1 MSGLGRA
8 SVLIGAGT
16 LASRVTGLLR
26 SVVLVTA
33 IGAAASA
40 DAFTV
45 ANQLPNSIYLI
56 VSTGLLTAVIVPQ
69 IVTASKAPDGGSAF
83 ISKLFTLG
91 AMILLVVT
99 AVAVLC
105 APLLVRLYSTGF
117 DDAQLQL
124 ATAFAYWCLPQIFFY
139 GLYALVGESLNA
151 RRVFGPYTWAPI
163 VNNVVS
169 IAGFV
174 LFIVLFGGGTVPV
187 AEWTTGMIAVIGA
200 FTTGGIVLQAGV
212 LLAFWPRT
220 RLDLRPDFRW
230 RGMGLRNIGQLAG
243 WTFLMMLVGQLAA
256 LVQLNVYSTATA
268 VHEPGALIATNAS
281 LIFIL
286 PYSIIALSIGTPYFT
301 QLSEHVAEGRYA
313 EIPRDVSTSVRTT
326 SLLIVLSTAALAAA
340 SIPLSRV
347 FTTSADQASAAA
359 LVLIGFLVGLI
370 PIGMLFTVQR
380 TFYAYNDT
388 RTPFVFTLVQA
399 AIAAGLAAAALA
411 LPADIRTAG
420 VALGQSISIIVQLI
434 LATILLRRKVGD
446 LRVRAWLAALAR
458 FVVAAVPAG
467 LAGWGAYLLLGGV
480 DGWTTSSEGLGQA
493 VGQLL
498 GGVGALIVCVVTAVV
513 YFAVL
518 ALLRAPE
525 LAPVAATLRRL
536 LRRG

>member
-8 SVLIGAGT
+8 SVVIGAGT
-16 LASRVTGLLR
+16 LVSRVTGLLR
-26 SVVLVTA
+26 SVVLVSA

-69 IVTASKAPDGGSAF
+69 IVAASKAPDGGSAF

-91 AMILLVVT
+91 AMILLAVT
-99 AVAVLC
+99 AVAVIC
-105 APLLVRLYSTGF
+105 APLLVQIYSSGF
-117 DDAQLQL
+117 TEAQLRL
-124 ATAFAYWCLPQIFFY
+124 ATTFAYWCLPQIFFY
-139 GLYALVGESLNA
+139 GIYALVGETLNA
-151 RRVFGPYTWAPI
+151 RRIFGPYTWAPI

-174 LFIVLFGGGTVPV
+174 VFIVLFGGGEPGVSS
-187 AEWTTGMIAVIGA
+187 WTPDMVAVIGA
-200 FTTGGIVLQAGV
+200 FTTGGIVLQAAV

-230 RGMGLRNIGQLAG
+230 RGVGLRNVGRLAG

-268 VHEPGALIATNAS
+268 ADQPGALIAANAS

-301 QLSEHVAEGRYA
+301 QLSEHVSAGRFR
-313 EIPRDVSTSVRTT
+313 EIPKDVSTSVRVTT
-326 SLLIVLSTAALAAA
+326 LLIVLSTAGLVAA

-347 FTTSADQASAAA
+347 FTTSPEQAAEAA
-359 LVLIGFLVGLI
+359 LVLLGFLVGLI

-388 RTPFVFTLVQA
+388 RTPFIFTLVQA
-399 AIAAGLAAAALA
+399 SIAAGLAAAALA

-420 VALGQSISIIVQLI
+420 VALGQSISIIVQLV

-446 LRVRAWLAALAR
+446 LRVRTWLIALSR
-458 FVVAAVPAG
+458 FLVAGVPAG
-467 LAGWGAYLLLGGV
+467 LAGWGAFLLLGGT
-480 DGWTTSSEGLGQA
+480 DSWMTD
-493 VGQLL
+493 GQLL
-498 GGVGALIVCVVTAVV
+498 GAVGAAVICAVTAVV

-518 ALLRAPE
+518 ALLRTPE
-525 LAPVAATLRRL
+525 LQPVTAL
-536 LRRG
+536 LRRMLPGR

>member
-1 MSGLGRA
+1 MSSVGRA

-16 LASRVTGLLR
+16 LVSRITGLLR

-33 IGAAASA
+33 IGATASA

-83 ISKLFTLG
+83 TSKLFTLG
-91 AMILLVVT
+91 AVILLAVT
-99 AVAVLC
+99 LVAVLC
-105 APLLVRLYSTGF
+105 APLLVRVYSSGF
-117 DDAQLQL
+117 SEDQLRL
-124 ATAFAYWCLPQIFFY
+124 ATTFAYWCLPQIFFY
-139 GLYALVGESLNA
+139 GIYALAGEALNA
-151 RRVFGPYTWAPI
+151 RRVFGPFTWAPI

-174 LFIVLFGGGTVPV
+174 VFIILFGGGEPGVT
-187 AEWTTGMIAVIGA
+187 AWSAGMIAVIGA
-200 FTTGGIVLQAGV
+200 FTTGGIVLQAAV
-212 LLAFWPRT
+212 LLAFWRRT

-268 VHEPGALIATNAS
+268 AHEPGALIANNAS

-301 QLSEHVAEGRYA
+301 QLSEHVTEGRHA
-313 EIPRDVSTSVRTT
+313 EIPKDVSASIRTT
-326 SLLIVLSTAALAAA
+326 SLLIVLSTAGLAAA

-347 FTTSADQASAAA
+347 FTTSAELATDAAI
-359 LVLIGFLVGLI
+359 VLLGFLVGLI

-399 AIAAGLAAAALA
+399 AIAAGLAAVALA
-411 LPADIRTAG
+411 LPPDIRTAA
-420 VALGQSISIIVQLI
+420 VALGQSVSIIVQLV
-434 LATILLRRKVGD
+434 LATLLLRWKVGG
-446 LRVRAWLAALAR
+446 LRVRAWLISLAR
-458 FVVAAVPAG
+458 FLVAAVPAG
-467 LAGWGAYLLLGGV
+467 LAGWGAFLLLGGTG
-480 DGWTTSSEGLGQA
+480 GWTVPAGGTGA

-498 GGVGALIVCVVTAVV
+498 GAVGAAIICTVAAVV

-525 LAPVAATLRRL
+525 LTPALAL
-536 LRRG
+536 LRRRLRRR

>member
-1 MSGLGRA
+1 VSGLGRA

-16 LASRVTGLLR
+16 LVSRITGLLR
-26 SVVLVTA
+26 SVVLVSA

-69 IVTASKAPDGGSAF
+69 IVSASKAPDGGSAF

-91 AMILLVVT
+91 AMILLAVT
-99 AVAVLC
+99 VVAVLC
-105 APLLVRLYSTGF
+105 APLLVQVYSSGF
-117 DDAQLQL
+117 TDAQLHL
-124 ATAFAYWCLPQIFFY
+124 ATVFAYWCLPQIFFY
-139 GLYALVGESLNA
+139 GIYALVGETLNA
-151 RRVFGPYTWAPI
+151 RRIFGPYTWAPI
-163 VNNVVS
+163 VNNIVS

-174 LFIVLFGGGTVPV
+174 VFIVLFGGGEPGVDT
-187 AEWTTGMIAVIGA
+187 WSGDMIAVIGA
-200 FTTGGIVLQAGV
+200 FTTGGIVLQAAV

-220 RLDLRPDFRW
+220 RLDLRPDFAW
-230 RGMGLRNIGQLAG
+230 RSVGLRNVGRLAG
-243 WTFLMMLVGQLAA
+243 WTILMMLVGQLAA
-256 LVQLNVYSTATA
+256 IVQLNVYSTATA
-268 VHEPGALIATNAS
+268 AHEPGAAIANSTS

-301 QLSEHVAEGRYA
+301 QLSEHVVAGRFA
-313 EIPRDVSTSVRTT
+313 EIPKDVSTSIRVT
-326 SLLIVLSTAALAAA
+326 SLLIVLSTAAFAAA
-340 SIPLSRV
+340 SVPLSRV
-347 FTTSADQASAAA
+347 FTTSPEQAGEAA
-359 LVLIGFLVGLI
+359 LVLLGFLVGLI

-388 RTPFVFTLVQA
+388 RTPFLFTLVQA

-420 VALGQSISIIVQLI
+420 VALGQSVSIIVQLV

-446 LRVRAWLAALAR
+446 LRVRTWLIALAR
-458 FVVAAVPAG
+458 FVGAAIPAG
-467 LAGWGAYLLLGGV
+467 LAGWGVFLLLGGAS
-480 DGWTTSSEGLGQA
+480 GWTTDD
-493 VGQLL
+493 QLL
-498 GGVGALIVCVVTAVV
+498 GAVGALIVCAATAVV

-518 ALLRAPE
+518 ALLRTPE
-525 LAPVAATLRRL
+525 LAPVGALVRRVL
-536 LRRG
+536 PKR